1 MDDHGLLVFEDN
13 KRVRI
18 HRGDCGTCKD
28 GRGRGLLGS
37 TEGRV
42 WHGGYRS
49 YGEALTKAKEIGK
62 GKGARI
68 NCALCHPQYS
78 ARQWDATTS

>member
-1 MDDHGLLVFEDN
+1 MDYWVFEDN

-18 HRGDCGTCKD
+18 HRGDCVTCKG

-42 WHGGYRS
+42 WHGAYRS
-49 YGEALTKAKEIGK
+49 YGEALTKAKQIGK
-62 GKGARI
+62 GKSARI

>member
-1 MDDHGLLVFEDN
+1 MDYWVFEDK
-13 KRVRI
+13 KRVCI
-18 HRGDCGTCKD
+18 HRGDCGARK
-28 GRGRGLLGS
+28 GSRGLLS
-37 TEGRV
+37 SPEGRV
-42 WHGGYRS
+42 WHGAYQS
-49 YGEALTKAKEIGK
+49 YGEALTKAKQVGK